1 MSGRRPGRAEPTNSP
16 DTRRDARAI
25 AGPHWDHRPEET
37 NPTRARLRSRQPQMS
52 ASRRSLDTAGQKIL
66 DHLVVSWMYHDLFLN
81 SPSPG
86 NWKNSPFGNVV
97 RPGGA
102 LETIETEL
110 PGVLLFTPAP
120 HRDERG
126 MFSRTFDADVVRAAG
141 IDPCS
146 FVQDS
151 LSRSVKGVIR
161 GLHLRSGDGEAKI
174 VRCSAGAIFD
184 VVVDLRPQS
193 PTFRRW
199 TAFDLTGESQRSI
212 YIPAGCAHGFQA
224 LTDIADISYR
234 IDRAHDPSEDVAI
247 AWNDPELA
255 IPWPNAV
262 TAMSPRDIA
271 APSLA
276 AVLSELGL

>member
-1 MSGRRPGRAEPTNSP
+1 
-16 DTRRDARAI
+16 
-25 AGPHWDHRPEET
+25 
-37 NPTRARLRSRQPQMS
+37 
-52 ASRRSLDTAGQKIL
+52 
-66 DHLVVSWMYHDLFLN
+66 
-81 SPSPG
+81 
-86 NWKNSPFGNVV
+86 
-97 RPGGA
+97 
-102 LETIETEL
+102 
-110 PGVLLFTPAP
+110 
-120 HRDERG
+120 

-141 IDPCS
+141 IDPCA

-161 GLHLRSGDGEAKI
+161 GLHLRSGEGEAKI

-199 TAFDLTGESQRSI
+199 TSFDLTGESQLSI

-224 LTDIADISYR
+224 LSDIADITYR

-255 IPWPNAV
+255 LPWPAPP
-262 TAMSPRDIA
+262 TAMSERDMA
-271 APSLA
+271 APPLST
-276 AVLSELGL
+276 VLSQLGSSA